1 MNTIR
6 LAGFAE
12 IAGRIVGRLQRM
24 RRPDAAT
31 LLEQTRSLIADQ
43 RGVSAV
49 EFAMLLPLMITL
61 YLGAV
66 EISQGVG
73 IDRKVTLTTRTVAD
87 LASQVS
93 SINNSDMTNLL
104 NASAAVIV
112 PYDTS
117 KLKVTVSEVTI
128 DSNGTAKIVWSDTL
142 NGTARA
148 VGSTVTLPT
157 ALNVASTSLIWSEVS
172 YTYKPTI
179 GYVVT
184 GTLNLADQ
192 IYMRPR
198 VSDSVTRTNS

>member
-1 MNTIR
+1 MRVIR
-6 LAGFAE
+6 PTAFSGAVAGLL
-12 IAGRIVGRLQRM
+12 RSVRLVK
-24 RRPDAAT
+24 AAT
-31 LLEQTRSLIADQ
+31 LSRLLRGLVRDQ

-112 PYDTS
+112 PYDTT
-117 KLKVTVSEVTI
+117 KLKVTVSQVTI
-128 DSNGTAKIVWSDTL
+128 DSTGVAKIAWSDTL
-142 NGTARA
+142 NGTARS

-157 ALNVASTSLIWSEVS
+157 ALNVPSTSLIWSEVS
-172 YTYKPTI
+172 YSYKPTI

-198 VSDSVTRTNS
+198 ISDSVTRVNS

>member
-1 MNTIR
+1 MKSIVQR
-6 LAGFAE
+6 PGLSQLVARFA
-12 IAGRIVGRLQRM
+12 Q
-24 RRPDAAT
+24 DK
-31 LLEQTRSLIADQ
+31 

-61 YLGAV
+61 YLGSV
-66 EISQGVG
+66 EVSQGIG

-93 SINNSDMTNLL
+93 SINNADMTNML
-104 NASAAVIV
+104 NASSAVIV

-117 KLKVTVSEVTI
+117 KLKVTVSEITI
-128 DSNGTAKIVWSDTL
+128 DSTGVAKIVWSDTL
-142 NGTARA
+142 NGTKRA

-157 ALNVASTSLIWSEVS
+157 ALNVPSTSLIWSEVA

-184 GTLNLADQ
+184 GTLNLSDQ

-198 VSDSVTRTNS
+198 VSDSVSRLNS

>member
-6 LAGFAE
+6 LAG
-12 IAGRIVGRLQRM
+12 IAGRIVGRLRRM

-31 LLEQTRSLIADQ
+31 PSRQIRSLIADQ

-93 SINNSDMTNLL
+93 SINNADMTNLL

-112 PYDTS
+112 PYDTTQ
-117 KLKVTVSEVTI
+117 LKVTVSEITI

-148 VGSTVTLPT
+148 VGSTVTLP
-157 ALNVASTSLIWSEVS
+157 
-172 YTYKPTI
+172 
-179 GYVVT
+179 
-184 GTLNLADQ
+184 
-192 IYMRPR
+192 
-198 VSDSVTRTNS
+198 